1 MRALAKHPRQLAK
14 EPAGTWFGLRF
25 GDRSTHTSRT
35 KIFSEL
41 AELLKF
47 VLASAH
53 CDAFGTVIGPAGRRA
68 AGGTRLRSLAT
79 KYIRRCGRQHPAS
92 RRSGSV
98 FRMEP

>member
-1 MRALAKHPRQLAK
+1 MKALAKHPRQLAK

-53 CDAFGTVIGPAGRRA
+53 CDAFGTVIGPAGR
-68 AGGTRLRSLAT
+68 SS
-79 KYIRRCGRQHPAS
+79 RCGWYSPAILGYEVHPPLWPTT
-92 RRSGSV
+92 SG
-98 FRMEP
+98 